1 MGLQVF
7 RVTGLIRFK
16 VYRAVFGFTG
26 LIGLMQFI
34 GFTGFRVEYL
44 WVFGLVSMSLGC
56 RALDFKVYA
65 AHTVLRLHRL
75 SGLFWLC
82 RRFGASG
89 ESVCRSLSLVFWVS
103 LQLGVQA
110 GICARV
116 PERDGSIL
124 KPET

>member
-16 VYRAVFGFTG
+16 VYRAFFGFTG
-26 LIGLMQFI
+26 LIGVMQFI

-44 WVFGLVSMSLGC
+44 WVYGLVSMSLGC

-75 SGLFWLC
+75 SGLFGCAEGLGLRGNRFAEASLWCFGFRCNWAC
-82 RRFGASG
+82 RQVFAPGF
-89 ESVCRSLSLVFWVS
+89 LSETVS
-103 LQLGVQA
+103 F
-110 GICARV
+110 
-116 PERDGSIL
+116 
-124 KPET
+124 